1 MAVSLIQTP
10 STTKATPAYNE
21 NWFIAESDQTG
32 QPNFKFTVNID
43 DSISGSTWTEQI
55 EPVYGTNRIYFDAA
69 AYAEKYM
76 VNFFE
81 GNTYGWQMCV
91 DAYRPIRV
99 QIGETYGTPATFYPP
114 PASGSVTYNVWNAG
128 LDTQTFAYYNADNY
142 VFNQLT
148 SNYVFLTS
156 VDSTYKVFNDRS
168 HYLYFL
174 GTVGNITDLASIS
187 ITTYDSNGGFIATST
202 IDRPSYS
209 TGLIQHQYQC
219 IDIGV
224 KGLTNI
230 PLGLVTGA
238 YPIITPS
245 VAYYQLSI
253 PASPRP
259 LKLGTFTI
267 ECSPKYTVYSLH
279 YLNQKGGYDTLHC
292 NKVSEKTSTKTAT
305 TFKQNP
311 WNEVSN
317 VMTYNPSMMLE
328 KTQGIT
334 VTDSLKLNSDW
345 LTQEEFDR
353 HRDLFASTDIRLD
366 LGSSTPNIAVK
377 ITNGNYIQKNND
389 RLRMLS
395 FDLSYTFNNHRQRG

>member
-1 MAVSLIQTP
+1 MAVTLIQTP
-10 STTKATPAYNE
+10 STTKVTPAYNE
-21 NWFIAESDQTG
+21 NWFIAESDETAQS
-32 QPNFKFTVNID
+32 NFKFTVKITD
-43 DSISGSTWTEQI
+43 VATSTQWTEQI
-55 EPVYGTNRIYFDAA
+55 EPVYGTNKIYFDAG

-76 VNFFE
+76 VNFFN
-81 GNTYGWQMCV
+81 GNTYGWQNCV
-91 DAYRPIRV
+91 DAYRPIQV
-99 QIGETYGTPATFYPP
+99 EIGETYGIPASYYPP
-114 PASGSVTYNVWNAG
+114 PSSGIVNYNVWNGG

-142 VFNQLT
+142 LYNQTT
-148 SNYVFLTS
+148 SNYKYLTATGDLN
-156 VDSTYKVFNDRS
+156 VYEDRS
-168 HYLYFL
+168 NYVYFL
-174 GTVGNITDLASIS
+174 GTVGNTTDLPQLRIRTFDA
-187 ITTYDSNGGFIATST
+187 NGNIIGNST
-202 IDRPSYS
+202 IARPSAT
-209 TGLIQHQYQC
+209 TGLIADQYQC

-224 KGLTNI
+224 KGLTSI
-230 PLGLVTGA
+230 ASGLVTGA
-238 YPIITPS
+238 YPIITSS
-245 VAYYQLSI
+245 VASYTVREFVNTGLI
-253 PASPRP
+253 RCFI
-259 LKLGTFTI
+259 K
-267 ECSPKYTVYSLH
+267 CNPKYTVYSLH

-292 NKVSEKTSTKTAT
+292 TKVSEKTSTKSAT

-334 VTDSLKLNSDW
+334 ITDSLKLNSDW

>member
-1 MAVSLIQTP
+1 MAVSLLQTP

-21 NWFIAESDQTG
+21 NWFIATSTQTA
-32 QPNFKFTVNID
+32 QPNFKFTVKITD
-43 DSISGSTWTEQI
+43 VTTSTQWTEQI
-55 EPVYGTNRIYFDAA
+55 EPVYGTNKIYFDAG

-76 VNFFE
+76 VNFFDD
-81 GNTYGWQMCV
+81 NSYGWKLCTN
-91 DAYRPIRV
+91 AYRKITV
-99 QIGETYGTPATFYPP
+99 NIGETYGSTPTY
-114 PASGSVTYNVWNAG
+114 ASGTNLTYNVWNAG

-142 VFNQLT
+142 LFNQT
-148 SNYVFLTS
+148 TPNYVFLTS

-168 HYLYFL
+168 NYLYFL

-187 ITTYDSNGGFIATST
+187 ITTYDANGGFIGTST

-230 PLGLVTGA
+230 PSGLVSGV
-238 YPIITPS
+238 YPIITSS
-245 VAYYQLSI
+245 VASYQLSI

-259 LKLGTFTI
+259 LKLGIFTI
-267 ECSPKYTVYSLH
+267 ECSPKYTVYTLH

-345 LTQEEFDR
+345 LTQAEFDR

>member
-1 MAVSLIQTP
+1 MAVTLIQTP

-32 QPNFKFTVNID
+32 QPNFKFTVSIID
-43 DSISGSTWTEQI
+43 VNTGTTWTEQI
-55 EPVYGTNRIYFDAA
+55 EPVYGTNRIYFDAG

-81 GNTYGWQMCV
+81 GNTYGWQMCT
-91 DAYRPIRV
+91 DAYRPIDV
-99 QIGETYGTPATFYPP
+99 KIGETYGTPPTYY
-114 PASGSVTYNVWNAG
+114 SGSNTTHFVWNAG

-142 VFNQLT
+142 VFNELIP
-148 SNYVFLTS
+148 NYVFLTS
-156 VDSTYKVFNDRS
+156 VDSTYKVFDDRS
-168 HYLYFL
+168 NYLYFL
-174 GTVGNITDLASIS
+174 GTVGNITDLPYIT
-187 ITTYDSNGGFIATST
+187 ITTYDANGGFIGTST

-209 TGLIQHQYQC
+209 TGNYSDQYQC

-230 PLGLVTGA
+230 PSGLVSGA
-238 YPIITPS
+238 YPIITSS
-245 VAYYQLSI
+245 VASYQLSI

-267 ECSPKYTVYSLH
+267 TCNPRYTVYTLH

-305 TFKQNP
+305 TFKRNT

-377 ITNGNYIQKNND
+377 ITNGNYIQKNSD

>member
-1 MAVSLIQTP
+1 MAVTLIQTP
-10 STTKATPAYNE
+10 STTKVTPAYNE
-21 NWFIAESDQTG
+21 NWFIAESDETA
-32 QPNFKFTVNID
+32 QPNFKFTVDIKD
-43 DSISGSTWTEQI
+43 VITGDLWTEQI
-55 EPVYGTNRIYFDAA
+55 EPVYGTNRIYFDAG

-76 VNFFE
+76 VNYFN
-81 GNTYGWQMCV
+81 GNTYGWQNCV
-91 DAYRPIRV
+91 NSYRPISV
-99 QIGETYGTPATFYPP
+99 KIGETYGSPATYYPP
-114 PASGSVTYNVWNAG
+114 PSSGIINYNVWNGG
-128 LDTQTFAYYNADNY
+128 LDTQTFAYYNADDY
-142 VFNQLT
+142 LYNQTT
-148 SNYVFLTS
+148 SNYKYLTATGDLN
-156 VDSTYKVFNDRS
+156 VYEDRS
-168 HYLYFL
+168 NYVYFL
-174 GTVGNITDLASIS
+174 GTVGNTTDLPQLRIRTFDA
-187 ITTYDSNGGFIATST
+187 NGNIIGNST
-202 IDRPSYS
+202 IARPSAT
-209 TGLIQHQYQC
+209 TGLIDDQYQY
-219 IDIGV
+219 IDIGL

-230 PLGLVTGA
+230 SSGLVTGA

-245 VAYYQLSI
+245 VASYTVREFVNTGLI
-253 PASPRP
+253 RCFI
-259 LKLGTFTI
+259 K
-267 ECSPKYTVYSLH
+267 CNPKYTVYSLH

-292 NKVSEKTSTKTAT
+292 SKVSEKTSTKSAT

-334 VTDSLKLNSDW
+334 ITDSLKLNSDW
-345 LTQEEFDR
+345 LTQDEFDR

>member
-1 MAVSLIQTP
+1 MAVTLIQTP
-10 STTKATPAYNE
+10 STTKVTPAYNE
-21 NWFIAESDQTG
+21 NWFIAESDETA
-32 QPNFKFTVNID
+32 QPNFKFTVYIVDNIA
-43 DSISGSTWTEQI
+43 SVSWTEQI
-55 EPVYGTNRIYFDAA
+55 EPIYGTNRIHFDAG
-69 AYAEKYM
+69 AYVEKYM
-76 VNFFE
+76 VNYFN
-81 GNTYGWQMCV
+81 GNTYGWQNCV
-91 DAYRPIRV
+91 DAYREIRV
-99 QIGETYGTPATFYPP
+99 SIGETYGTPATYYPP
-114 PASGSVTYNVWNAG
+114 PSSGIVTYNVWNGG
-128 LDTQTFAYYNADNY
+128 LDTQTFAYYNADDY
-142 VFNQLT
+142 LYNQST
-148 SNYVFLTS
+148 SNFKLLTT
-156 VDSTYKVFNDRS
+156 VGGLKVYEDRS
-168 HYLYFL
+168 NYLYFL
-174 GTVGNITDLASIS
+174 GTVGNTADLPSIS
-187 ITTYDSNGGFIATST
+187 IATYNANGGFIGTST
-202 IDRPSYS
+202 IARPSYT
-209 TGLIQHQYQC
+209 TGLIGDQYQC

-224 KGLTNI
+224 KGLTSI
-230 PLGLVTGA
+230 ASGLVTGV
-238 YPIITPS
+238 YPIITSS
-245 VAYYQLSI
+245 VASYEIQI

-259 LKLGTFTI
+259 IKFGLNTI
-267 ECSPKYTVYSLH
+267 TCNPKYTVYSLH

-292 NKVSEKTSTKTAT
+292 TKVSEKTSTKSAT

-334 VTDSLKLNSDW
+334 ITDSLKLNSDW

>member
-1 MAVSLIQTP
+1 MAVTLIQTP
-10 STTKATPAYNE
+10 STTKVTPAYNE
-21 NWFIAESDQTG
+21 NWFIAESDETA

-43 DSISGSTWTEQI
+43 DTISGSTWTEQI
-55 EPVYGTNRIYFDAA
+55 EPVYGTNRIYFDAG

-76 VNFFE
+76 VNFFN
-81 GNTYGWQMCV
+81 GNTYGWQNCV
-91 DAYRPIRV
+91 DSYRPIRV
-99 QIGETYGTPATFYPP
+99 QIGETYGSPATFYPP
-114 PASGSVTYNVWNAG
+114 PSSGIVTYNVWNGG

-142 VFNQLT
+142 LYNQTT
-148 SNYVFLTS
+148 SNYKYLTAIGDLN
-156 VDSTYKVFNDRS
+156 VYEDRS
-168 HYLYFL
+168 NYVYFL
-174 GTVGNITDLASIS
+174 GTVGNTTDLPQLRIRTFDA
-187 ITTYDSNGGFIATST
+187 NGNIIGNST
-202 IDRPSYS
+202 IARPNAT
-209 TGLIQHQYQC
+209 TGLIGDQYQC

-224 KGLTNI
+224 KGLTSI
-230 PLGLVTGA
+230 ASGLVTGA

-245 VAYYQLSI
+245 VASYTVREFVNTGLI
-253 PASPRP
+253 RCFI
-259 LKLGTFTI
+259 K
-267 ECSPKYTVYSLH
+267 CNPKYTVYTLH

-292 NKVSEKTSTKTAT
+292 TKVSEKTSTKSAT

-334 VTDSLKLNSDW
+334 ITDSLKLNSDW
-345 LTQEEFDR
+345 LTQDEFDR

>member
-1 MAVSLIQTP
+1 MAVTLIQTP
-10 STTKATPAYNE
+10 STTKVTPAYNE
-21 NWFIAESDQTG
+21 NWFIAESDETG

-55 EPVYGTNRIYFDAA
+55 EPVYGTNRIYFDAG

-76 VNFFE
+76 VNFFDD
-81 GNTYGWQMCV
+81 NSSGWKKCV
-91 DAYRPIRV
+91 DAYRTIRV
-99 QIGETYGTPATFYPP
+99 QIGETYGSPATYYPP
-114 PASGSVTYNVWNAG
+114 PSSGTVIYNVWNGG

-142 VFNQLT
+142 LYNNTT
-148 SNYVFLTS
+148 SNFKFLTT
-156 VDSTYKVFNDRS
+156 VGGLKVYEDRS
-168 HYLYFL
+168 NYLYFL
-174 GTVGNITDLASIS
+174 GTVGNTADLPSIS
-187 ITTYDSNGGFIATST
+187 IATYNAGGGFIGTST
-202 IDRPSYS
+202 IARPSYT
-209 TGLIQHQYQC
+209 TGLIADQYQC

-224 KGLTNI
+224 KGLTSI
-230 PLGLVTGA
+230 ASGLVTGT
-238 YPIITPS
+238 YPIITSS
-245 VAYYQLSI
+245 VASYEISI
-253 PASPRP
+253 AASPRP
-259 LKLGTFTI
+259 IKFGLNTI
-267 ECSPKYTVYSLH
+267 TCNPKYTVYTLH

-292 NKVSEKTSTKTAT
+292 SKVSEKTSTKSAT

-334 VTDSLKLNSDW
+334 ITDSLKLNSDW

-377 ITNGNYIQKNND
+377 ITNGNYIQKNSD

>member
-1 MAVSLIQTP
+1 MAVSLLQTP
-10 STTKATPAYNE
+10 STTKVTPAYNE
-21 NWFIAESDQTG
+21 NWFIASSTQSA
-32 QPNFKFTVNID
+32 QPNFKFTVKITD
-43 DSISGSTWTEQI
+43 VATSTQWTEQI
-55 EPVYGTNRIYFDAA
+55 EPVYGTNKIYFDAG

-76 VNFFE
+76 VNFFDD
-81 GNTYGWQMCV
+81 NSYGWQKCV
-91 DAYRPIRV
+91 NAYRQITV
-99 QIGETYGTPATFYPP
+99 NIGETYGSTPTY
-114 PASGSVTYNVWNAG
+114 ASGTDLTYNVWNGG

-142 VFNQLT
+142 LYNQTT
-148 SNYVFLTS
+148 SNYKYLTA
-156 VDSTYKVFNDRS
+156 VGDLNVYEDRS
-168 HYLYFL
+168 NYVYFL
-174 GTVGNITDLASIS
+174 GTVGNTTDLPQLRIRTFDA
-187 ITTYDSNGGFIATST
+187 NGNIIGNST
-202 IDRPSYS
+202 IARPSAT
-209 TGLIQHQYQC
+209 TGLIGDQYQC
-219 IDIGV
+219 IDIGL
-224 KGLTNI
+224 KGLTSI
-230 PLGLVTGA
+230 ASGLVTGA
-238 YPIITPS
+238 YPIITSS
-245 VAYYQLSI
+245 VASYTVREFVNTGLI
-253 PASPRP
+253 RCFI
-259 LKLGTFTI
+259 K
-267 ECSPKYTVYSLH
+267 CNPKYTVYSLH

-292 NKVSEKTSTKTAT
+292 TKVSEKTSTKSAT

-334 VTDSLKLNSDW
+334 ITDSLKLNSDW

>member
-1 MAVSLIQTP
+1 MAVALFQTP

-21 NWFIAESDQTG
+21 NWFIASSTQTA
-32 QPNFKFTVNID
+32 QPNFKFTVKITD
-43 DSISGSTWTEQI
+43 VATSTQWTEQI

-76 VNFFE
+76 VNFFN
-81 GNTYGWQMCV
+81 GNTYGWQDCTGS
-91 DAYRPIRV
+91 YRQITV
-99 QIGETYGTPATFYPP
+99 NIGETYGSTPTY
-114 PASGSVTYNVWNAG
+114 ASGTDLTYNVWNAG
-128 LDTQTFAYYNADNY
+128 LDTQTFAYYNADDYLYNSS
-142 VFNQLT
+142 T
-148 SNYVFLTS
+148 SNYKYLTATGDLN
-156 VDSTYKVFNDRS
+156 VYEDRS
-168 HYLYFL
+168 NYVYFL
-174 GTVGNITDLASIS
+174 GTVGNTTDLPQLRIRTFDA
-187 ITTYDSNGGFIATST
+187 NGNIIGNST
-202 IDRPSYS
+202 IARPNAT
-209 TGLIQHQYQC
+209 TGLIGDQYQC
-219 IDIGV
+219 IDIGL
-224 KGLTNI
+224 KGLTSI
-230 PLGLVTGA
+230 ASGLVTGA

-245 VAYYQLSI
+245 VASYTVRQFVNTGLI
-253 PASPRP
+253 RCFI
-259 LKLGTFTI
+259 K
-267 ECSPKYTVYSLH
+267 CNPKYTVYSLH

-292 NKVSEKTSTKTAT
+292 TKVSEKTSTKSAT

-311 WNEVSN
+311 WNDVSN

-334 VTDSLKLNSDW
+334 ITDSLKLNSDW

>member
-1 MAVSLIQTP
+1 MAVTLIQTP
-10 STTKATPAYNE
+10 STTKVTPAYNE
-21 NWFIAESDQTG
+21 NWFIAESDETG

-55 EPVYGTNRIYFDAA
+55 EPVYGTNRIYFDAG

-76 VNFFE
+76 VNFFN
-81 GNTYGWQMCV
+81 GNTYGWQKCV

-114 PASGSVTYNVWNAG
+114 PTSGTITYNVWNGG
-128 LDTQTFAYYNADNY
+128 LDTQTFAYYNADDY
-142 VFNQLT
+142 LYNQTT
-148 SNYVFLTS
+148 SNYKYLTAIGDLN
-156 VDSTYKVFNDRS
+156 VYEDRS
-168 HYLYFL
+168 NYVYFL
-174 GTVGNITDLASIS
+174 GTVGNTTDLPQLRIRTFDA
-187 ITTYDSNGGFIATST
+187 NGNIIGNSAIN
-202 IDRPSYS
+202 RPSS
-209 TGLIQHQYQC
+209 TTGLIADQYQC

-224 KGLTNI
+224 KGLTSI
-230 PLGLVTGA
+230 ASGLVTGA
-238 YPIITPS
+238 YPIITSS
-245 VAYYQLSI
+245 VASYTVREFVNTGLI
-253 PASPRP
+253 RCFI
-259 LKLGTFTI
+259 K
-267 ECSPKYTVYSLH
+267 CNPKYTVYSLH

-292 NKVSEKTSTKTAT
+292 TKVSEKTSTKSAT

-334 VTDSLKLNSDW
+334 ITDSLKLNSDW

>member
-1 MAVSLIQTP
+1 MAVTLIQTP
-10 STTKATPAYNE
+10 STTKVTPAYNE
-21 NWFIAESDQTG
+21 NWFIAESDETA

-43 DSISGSTWTEQI
+43 DTISGSTWTEQI
-55 EPVYGTNRIYFDAA
+55 EPVYGTNRIYFDAG

-76 VNFFE
+76 VNFFN
-81 GNTYGWQMCV
+81 GNTYGWQNCV
-91 DAYRPIRV
+91 DSYRPIRV
-99 QIGETYGTPATFYPP
+99 QIGETYGSPATFYPP
-114 PASGSVTYNVWNAG
+114 PSSGIVTYNVWNGG

-142 VFNQLT
+142 LYNQTT
-148 SNYVFLTS
+148 SNYKYLTAIGDLN
-156 VDSTYKVFNDRS
+156 VYEDRS
-168 HYLYFL
+168 NYVYFL
-174 GTVGNITDLASIS
+174 GTVGNTTDLPQLRIRTFDA
-187 ITTYDSNGGFIATST
+187 NGNIIGNST
-202 IDRPSYS
+202 IARPSAT
-209 TGLIQHQYQC
+209 TGLIGDQYQC

-224 KGLTNI
+224 KGLTSI
-230 PLGLVTGA
+230 SSGSVTGA

-245 VAYYQLSI
+245 VASYTVREFVNTGLI
-253 PASPRP
+253 RCFI
-259 LKLGTFTI
+259 K
-267 ECSPKYTVYSLH
+267 CNPKYTVYSLH

-292 NKVSEKTSTKTAT
+292 TKVSEKTSTKSAT

-334 VTDSLKLNSDW
+334 ITDSLKLNSDW

>member
-1 MAVSLIQTP
+1 MAVALIQTP
-10 STTKATPAYNE
+10 STTKVTPAYNE
-21 NWFIAESDQTG
+21 NWFIASSTQSA
-32 QPNFKFTVNID
+32 QPNFKFTVKITD
-43 DSISGSTWTEQI
+43 VATSTQWTEQI
-55 EPVYGTNRIYFDAA
+55 EPVYGTNKIYFDAG

-76 VNFFE
+76 VNFFDD
-81 GNTYGWQMCV
+81 NSYGWQKCV
-91 DAYRPIRV
+91 NAYRQITV
-99 QIGETYGTPATFYPP
+99 NIGETYGSTPTY
-114 PASGSVTYNVWNAG
+114 ASGTDLTYNVWNGG
-128 LDTQTFAYYNADNY
+128 LDTQTFAYYNADDY
-142 VFNQLT
+142 LYNQTT
-148 SNYVFLTS
+148 SNYKYLTA
-156 VDSTYKVFNDRS
+156 VGDLNVYEDRS
-168 HYLYFL
+168 NYVYFL
-174 GTVGNITDLASIS
+174 GTVGNTTDLPQLRIRTFDA
-187 ITTYDSNGGFIATST
+187 NGNIIGNST
-202 IDRPSYS
+202 IARPNAT
-209 TGLIQHQYQC
+209 TGLIGDQYQC

-224 KGLTNI
+224 KGLTSI
-230 PLGLVTGA
+230 ASGLVTGA
-238 YPIITPS
+238 YPIITSS
-245 VAYYQLSI
+245 VASYTVRELVNTGLI
-253 PASPRP
+253 RCFI
-259 LKLGTFTI
+259 K
-267 ECSPKYTVYSLH
+267 CNPKYTVYSLH

-292 NKVSEKTSTKTAT
+292 TKVSEKTSTKSAT

-334 VTDSLKLNSDW
+334 ITDSLKLNSDW

>member
-1 MAVSLIQTP
+1 MAVSLLQTP

-55 EPVYGTNRIYFDAA
+55 EPVYGTNKIYFDAA

-91 DAYRPIRV
+91 DAYRPIKV

-114 PASGSVTYNVWNAG
+114 PASGTITYKVWNAG

-142 VFNQLT
+142 LYNNTT
-148 SNYVFLTS
+148 SNFKFLTT
-156 VDSTYKVFNDRS
+156 VGGLKVYEDRS
-168 HYLYFL
+168 NYLYFL
-174 GTVGNITDLASIS
+174 GTVGNTADLPYIDVNTYNIS
-187 ITTYDSNGGFIATST
+187 GGFIGTST
-202 IDRPSYS
+202 IARPSYT
-209 TGLIQHQYQC
+209 TGLIGDQYQC

-224 KGLTNI
+224 KGLTSI
-230 PLGLVTGA
+230 ASGLVTGA
-238 YPIITPS
+238 YPIITSS
-245 VAYYQLSI
+245 VASYEISI
-253 PASPRP
+253 AASPRP
-259 LKLGTFTI
+259 IKFGINTI
-267 ECSPKYTVYSLH
+267 ECSPKYTVYTLH

-292 NKVSEKTSTKTAT
+292 SKVSEKTSTKSAT

-345 LTQEEFDR
+345 LTQAEFDR

>member
-10 STTKATPAYNE
+10 STTKVTPAYNE
-21 NWFIAESDQTG
+21 NWFIASSNQTS
-32 QPNFKFTVNID
+32 QPNFKFTVKITD
-43 DSISGSTWTEQI
+43 VSTATQWTEQI
-55 EPVYGTNRIYFDAA
+55 EPVYGTNKIYFDAG

-76 VNFFE
+76 VNFFDD
-81 GNTYGWQMCV
+81 NSYGWQLCTN
-91 DAYRPIRV
+91 AYRKITV
-99 QIGETYGTPATFYPP
+99 NIGETYGSTPTY
-114 PASGSVTYNVWNAG
+114 ASGTNLTYNVWNGG

-142 VFNQLT
+142 LYNQTTPNYSLLT
-148 SNYVFLTS
+148 TVGGL
-156 VDSTYKVFNDRS
+156 KVYSDRS
-168 HYLYFL
+168 NYLYFL
-174 GTVGNITDLASIS
+174 GTVGNTTDLPYIS
-187 ITTYDSNGGFIATST
+187 IATYDSNGGFIATST

-224 KGLTNI
+224 KGLTSI
-230 PLGLVTGA
+230 ASGLVSGT
-238 YPIITPS
+238 YPIITSS
-245 VAYYQLSI
+245 VASYEISI

-259 LKLGTFTI
+259 IKLGMNYIT
-267 ECSPKYTVYSLH
+267 CNPRYTVYTLH

-292 NKVSEKTSTKTAT
+292 SKVSEKTSTKSAT

-334 VTDSLKLNSDW
+334 ITDSLKLNSDW
-345 LTQEEFDR
+345 LTQDEFDR

-377 ITNGNYIQKNND
+377 ITNGNYIQKNSD